1 MTELKKPLLSTV
13 TDYILPWMIYV
24 DDTINAIKPGAVN
37 HILKTLNNFHSNIKF
52 THELKNDGRLPF
64 LGILVIPGE
73 NDIETTIYRK
83 PTNNEIYRH

>member
-37 HILKTLNNFHSNIKF
+37 HILKTLNNFHLNIKF
-52 THELKNDGRLPF
+52 SHKRENDDRLLF
-64 LGILVIPGE
+64 LDILVIRGK
-73 NDIETTIYRK
+73 NNIETTIYRK
-83 PTNNEIYRH
+83 PTNNEI